1 MTSTACGFVPVKDY
15 FSFIVIVLILSFV
28 AISSGSS
35 GISMGSET
43 DGNSE
48 VVLFIKNFT
57 LYIVGPCLWK
67 QFFFHYFIIMT

>member
-1 MTSTACGFVPVKDY
+1 ML
-15 FSFIVIVLILSFV
+15 LILLLSFV

-48 VVLFIKNFT
+48 VVLFIKYFT

-67 QFFFHYFIIMT
+67 QIFFHYFIIMT